1 MLIFND
7 KNVRLQTGMVL
18 LILLVLIIV
27 SQIFVI
33 RMAEDYKKNMVAHDA
48 EIAGYLAGTGI
59 DDHQISLAFTSQKTT
74 MDAEMGRTLLEA
86 SGYEESMQNNLLPV
100 VETFHQ
106 KYALVALAFSML
118 FSLFLIAVFFCF
130 VLIRDKKLKNAGKRI
145 QRFMD
150 GDTSVRLADSN
161 EDNLSRFFADV
172 NTMATALTAHVDKE
186 KHSRAFLKET
196 ISDISHQLKTPL
208 TALQMYNEIILDE
221 GISNDVVGDFTLKS
235 QRELLRMENLI
246 QNLLKLARLDA
257 GTIELEKIMLKLKM
271 FLEKCRSIFVTR
283 AEQEQKKIR
292 IQCDDSTML
301 CFDEMWL
308 TEAVGNIIKNAL
320 DHTEADDQIELI
332 CTETMLAT
340 EITVKDNGSG
350 IHPEDIHSVFKRFYR
365 SRYSQNQKGVGIGLA
380 LSKSIIEKHGGT
392 ITVHSELE
400 RGTAFHMIFP
410 KLTEL

>member
-7 KNVRLQTGMVL
+7 KNVTLQTGITL
-18 LILLVLIIV
+18 LILLVFIIAT
-27 SQIFVI
+27 QISVMM
-33 RMAEDYKKNMVAHDA
+33 MAEDYKKALVSHDA

-59 DDHQISLAFTSQKTT
+59 NDHLISLALTTQKTT
-74 MDAEMGRTLLEA
+74 MDAELGTELLEA
-86 SGYEESMQNNLLPV
+86 SGYEENMHNSLLPA
-100 VETFHQ
+100 VETFYQ
-106 KYALVALAFSML
+106 KYAFVAFAFSTV
-118 FSLFLIAVFFCF
+118 FSLCLLAVFFCF
-130 VLIRDKKLKNAGKRI
+130 ELMRDKKLKNAEKKI
-145 QRFMD
+145 QSLMD

-172 NTMATALTAHVDKE
+172 NTMATALMAHVEKE
-186 KHSRAFLKET
+186 KHSRVFLKET

-257 GTIELEKIMLKLKM
+257 GTIELEKIMLKLRM
-271 FLEKCRSIFVTR
+271 FLEKCRGAFVTR
-283 AEQEQKKIR
+283 AEQEQKKIS

-365 SRYSQNQKGVGIGLA
+365 SRYSKDREGIGIGLA

-392 ITVHSELE
+392 ITVQSELG
-400 RGTAFHMIFP
+400 RGTAFHMIVP